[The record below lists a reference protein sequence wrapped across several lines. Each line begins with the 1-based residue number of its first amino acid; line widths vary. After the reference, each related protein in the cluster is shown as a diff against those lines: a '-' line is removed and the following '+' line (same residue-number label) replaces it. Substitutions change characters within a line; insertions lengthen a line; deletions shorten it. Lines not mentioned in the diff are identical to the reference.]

1 MLTILIIFFFLIFF
15 LGVISFIFSY
25 KHLLNI
31 LLRLEFIVLCLF
43 IFLFFYLNF
52 LNFEQ
57 YFRIYFLVFSVCEG
71 VLGLSILVSII
82 RSHGNDYFLN
92 YSFLQC

>member
-1 MLTILIIFFFLIFF
+1 MLTIWNFISIVFFC
-15 LGVISFIFSY
+15 GVFSFIYSY

-31 LLRLEFIVLCLF
+31 LLRLEFIVLSLF
-43 IFLFFYLNF
+43 LILFFF
-52 LNFEQ
+52 LNLINYEL
-57 YFRIYFLVFSVCEG
+57 YFSIFFLTFSVCEG

-92 YSFLQC
+92 FSLLQC